1 MSIFWVVLTILCG
14 LIALVWASRHLQIS
28 RQHRSTMIVTGTPV
42 DRRSEWPFVSVLV
55 AAKDEEENI
64 GACIESVLMQEYPN
78 FEMIVIDD
86 RSDDATKEIASRY
99 AAEDDRV
106 TLVRIEHLPEGWA
119 GKNHAMH
126 AGIHRARGEW
136 LCMIDAD
143 CTQKTP
149 HTLQGAVAKAEEF
162 HADLLSV
169 LPEMELRTFWENVVQ
184 PVCSGVMM
192 IWCHPDKVNNPR
204 KPHVYANGA
213 FILMTREA
221 YDRIG
226 GHEPIR
232 DRIQDDLW
240 LARRVKEAGMNLRV
254 APGVGLYGVRMYTS
268 LGAIV
273 RGWTRIFLGTFG
285 RAARLVASMLLVLF
299 MSLLPY
305 GVAVGGWIAWA
316 TRSGSDALAAA
327 VAGTAAVGVQWSVL
341 WRFYALL
348 GGRRGLFW
356 TYPLGCLIALKCL
369 ATALWKLTTG
379 STVTWRGTTY
389 EAASVGTPGASD
401 ETSAS

>member
-1 MSIFWVVLTILCG
+1 MSILWIVFTVLCG

-28 RQHRSTMIVTGTPV
+28 RQHRSTMVVAGTPV
-42 DRRSEWPFVSVLV
+42 PGRSDWPAVSVLV

-64 GACIESVLMQEYPN
+64 ARCIQSVLMQDYPD
-78 FEMIVIDD
+78 FELIVIDD
-86 RSDDATKEIASRY
+86 RSDDSTAEIAARTADQDS
-99 AAEDDRV
+99 RV

-126 AGIHRARGEW
+126 TGIQHARGEW

-149 HTLQGAVAKAEEF
+149 HTLAAAVAKADELD
-162 HADLLSV
+162 ADLLSV

-213 FILMTREA
+213 FILMSRSA
-221 YDRIG
+221 YDQVG

-240 LARRVKEAGMNLRV
+240 LARLTKRAGLTLRV

-268 LGAIV
+268 LRAIV
-273 RGWTRIFLGTFG
+273 GGWTRIFLGTFG
-285 RAARLVASMLLVLF
+285 KASRIVASMLLVLF

-305 GVAVGGWIAWA
+305 GVAVAGWLAWA
-316 TRSGSDALAAA
+316 SFGGAGALTAA
-327 VAGTAAVGVQWSVL
+327 VAGTVAVCVQWSVL

-369 ATALWKLTTG
+369 GSALWKLSTG
-379 STVTWRGTTY
+379 ASVTWRGTRY
-389 EAASVGTPGASD
+389 DASSVGTPGARD

>member
-1 MSIFWVVLTILCG
+1 MGWIILTILCC

-28 RQHRSTMIVTGTPV
+28 RQHRSTMVVRGLPV
-42 DRRSEWPFVSVLV
+42 DDRSDWPTVSVLV
-55 AAKDEEENI
+55 AAKDEEDNI
-64 GACIESVLMQEYPN
+64 ATCIESVLMQDYPD
-78 FEMIVIDD
+78 FELVVIDD
-86 RSDDATKEIASRY
+86 RSEDRTAEIAARY
-99 AAEDDRV
+99 AEDDGRV
-106 TLVRIEHLPEGWA
+106 TLVRIDELPEDWA

-126 AGIHRARGEW
+126 TGIRHARGDW

-149 HTLQGAVAKAEEF
+149 HTLAAAVAKADELD
-162 HADLLSV
+162 ADLLSV

-204 KPHVYANGA
+204 KPQVYANGA
-213 FILMTREA
+213 FILMTRTA
-221 YDRIG
+221 YDRVG
-226 GHEPIR
+226 GHGPIR

-240 LARRVKEAGMNLRV
+240 LARLTKRAGLRLRV

-268 LGAIV
+268 LRAIV
-273 RGWTRIFLGTFG
+273 GGWTRIFLGTFG
-285 RAARLVASMLLVLF
+285 KTSRIIASMLLVLF

-305 GVAVGGWIAWA
+305 AVAAAGWITWALAGGSEALTAAVVATVAVG
-316 TRSGSDALAAA
+316 L
-327 VAGTAAVGVQWSVL
+327 QWSVL
-341 WRFYALL
+341 WRFYSLL

-369 ATALWKLTTG
+369 GTALWKLVTG

-389 EAASVGTPGASD
+389 EAASVGAPGVSD